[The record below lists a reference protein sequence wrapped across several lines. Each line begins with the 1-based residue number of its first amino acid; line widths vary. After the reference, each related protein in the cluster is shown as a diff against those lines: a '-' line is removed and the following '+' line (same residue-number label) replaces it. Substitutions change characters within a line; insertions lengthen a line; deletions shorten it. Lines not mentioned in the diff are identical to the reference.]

1 MHLTTEP
8 HPWPLCL
15 GSGLSPMFFILVPI
29 LFIGSRAVN
38 LQHTQEDPP
47 EYYRN
52 TGKGKMNAN
61 RERMANVQ
69 CALVGVEVGLFYIT
83 AACTPFSIRLQQVN
97 VMGEAGRELVAVQAA
112 QGQSCHLR
120 CGKNGSAC

>member
-29 LFIGSRAVN
+29 LSIGSRAVN
-38 LQHTQEDPP
+38 LQHTQEEPP

-52 TGKGKMNAN
+52 TGRGKMNAV
-61 RERMANVQ
+61 RERMANVH
-69 CALVGVEVGLFYIT
+69 CAFVEVEVGLFYIT
-83 AACTPFSIRLQQVN
+83 TAYTPISVRLQQVN
-97 VMGEAGRELVAVQAA
+97 VMGEAGRELVAVQTA
-112 QGQSCHLR
+112 QGQSCHLW
-120 CGKNGSAC
+120 CGKNSSAC